1 MHWFT
6 IRDVDTSVYTSVTP
20 SNMLHIKSV
29 KNLLAAQYKQMRLAP
44 ISTLCIMLRLLI
56 TIPIPILILYQ
67 RNGCGLAPVFALCSV
82 LKNLH
87 TTEKLLATRRGVF
100 YLSLEKIC
108 VFLAFLGVILL
119 QHSRVR
125 QEIRIIKFLCTAR
138 AVSRAGTAF

>member
-87 TTEKLLATRRGVF
+87 TTEKLLATAGSF
-100 YLSLEKIC
+100 LPSLEKIC

-125 QEIRIIKFLCTAR
+125 QEIRIIKFFAPL
-138 AVSRAGTAF
+138 GQ